1 MDIPFCDVCL
11 SFLNQGWIPSCLLC
25 HLYMMDSSV
34 SPLSAPPAKLLF
46 PITFSSH
53 PYKCIAGTES
63 TTCIYISRQKS
74 TQKVNMSSR
83 QGRRTIVGLFYES
96 QVSCTCRI
104 RHMGMKQQRK
114 VGGRQRRNQDIITV
128 CTKTCML
135 TTLFIQTCHGVNFHR
150 SVWGR
155 LFFTSN
161 VWQERRFAT
170 GYNTHKN

>member
-1 MDIPFCDVCL
+1 MRCLPF
-11 SFLNQGWIPSCLLC
+11 FLNQGWIPSCLLC

-104 RHMGMKQQRK
+104 RQMGMKQQRK
-114 VGGRQRRNQDIITV
+114 VGERQRRNQDNYYCLHQNLHADYFIHSDVPRSKLSSISLGEAFFYIQCLTRETV
-128 CTKTCML
+128 C
-135 TTLFIQTCHGVNFHR
+135 HG
-150 SVWGR
+150 
-155 LFFTSN
+155 L
-161 VWQERRFAT
+161 
-170 GYNTHKN
+170 